1 VRVHGFL
8 ETQKSMNLKKKKIT
22 LWKVNGSFTNNRN
35 STELWVIRRVVSSF
49 SL

>member
-1 VRVHGFL
+1 LILRNTKIY
-8 ETQKSMNLKKKKIT
+8 EPQKKKKIT